1 MTRLPRNLD
10 GKRLARALK
19 KLGYEP
25 SRQTGDHMRL
35 TTNERGQ
42 HHLTIPDHRP
52 LKSGTLNAILREVE
66 RHHGLGRAELLR
78 RLFG

>member
-1 MTRLPRNLD
+1 MTRLPRDLD
-10 GKRLARALK
+10 GKQLARSLK

-35 TTNERGQ
+35 TTKERGE

-52 LKSGTLNAILREVE
+52 LKPGTLNAILREIE
-66 RHHGLGRAELLR
+66 RHHGLSRAALLK